1 MGLMSRKKCKHCRK
15 LFVPDARNAKRQ
27 CYCAKP
33 ACRKAGKAASQHSWL
48 QKSENK
54 DYFRGPDNCRR
65 VRQWR
70 QAHPGYWERAKK
82 SSDALQDPLIAKPT
96 EIKTKTIEFGDQALQ
111 DLLILQPD
119 VIIGLIANITGS
131 ALQDDIAFCVRRL
144 QQLGR
149 YILNPQKGADDG
161 HQVSA

>member
-1 MGLMSRKKCKHCRK
+1 MGLTTRKKCKHCRK
-15 LFVPDARNAKRQ
+15 LFIPDARNAKRQ
-27 CYCAKP
+27 CCCGQP
-33 ACRKAGKAASQHSWL
+33 ACRKASKAASQQRWL
-48 QKSENK
+48 QKPDNK

-70 QAHPGYWERAKK
+70 QAHPGYWKRGKK
-82 SSDALQDPLIAKPT
+82 GSDALQDPIIEKPP
-96 EIKTKTIEFGDQALQ
+96 EIHTKTIENGDPALQ

-119 VIIGLIANITGS
+119 VIIGLIANITGF

-149 YILNPQKGADDG
+149 DILNPQKGADDG
-161 HQVSA
+161 YQVPA